1 MSLSK
6 KRYIDEANQRLEER
20 YLTKKIK
27 FVLNE
32 QAKEFGYLSNTP
44 KNKKY
49 KEERDLNMVRGQFKS
64 KFPCVANKPG
74 AVFYKGGYYKFP
86 EDPDTSYYSNGRYAT
101 SQGTGKYTCE
111 WIKDNR
117 GNYKG
122 KAPVKKP
129 IDIPASSNNNIDKN
143 PQSISDQPS
152 SNLPTKSK
160 VTSQTDPN
168 FKLDKTTRTLQG
180 DEYQYKLIN
189 CVWHYRRGPK
199 RNILNWK
206 TLTNNQ
212 KAIDYLNSKFPDDIK
227 NCPKPTSPAY
237 QAQDNLDPDQMGS
250 TNVQNPQVSRE
261 VIQAPQSL
269 PQRNNRQSIPNPQI
283 SLADQQAA
291 GKQIQDRFNML
302 QKQNPNLTTDQINA
316 ILRQDI
322 KK

>member
-1 MSLSK
+1 VFGIIEEVQK
-6 KRYIDEANQRLEER
+6 K
-20 YLTKKIK
+20 
-27 FVLNE
+27 
-32 QAKEFGYLSNTP
+32 
-44 KNKKY
+44 
-49 KEERDLNMVRGQFKS
+49 
-64 KFPCVANKPG
+64 
-74 AVFYKGGYYKFP
+74 
-86 EDPDTSYYSNGRYAT
+86 
-101 SQGTGKYTCE
+101 
-111 WIKDNR
+111 
-117 GNYKG
+117 
-122 KAPVKKP
+122 
-129 IDIPASSNNNIDKN
+129 
-143 PQSISDQPS
+143 
-152 SNLPTKSK
+152 
-160 VTSQTDPN
+160 
-168 FKLDKTTRTLQG
+168 
-180 DEYQYKLIN
+180 
-189 CVWHYRRGPK
+189 
-199 RNILNWK
+199 NILNWK
-206 TLTNNQ
+206 TLANNQ